1 MCKKASL
8 LNFRAIQ
15 FECGLAFRYVRQY
28 HLRHII
34 ETSFHIMRR
43 HFILFLLFTC
53 ISLTGSLASA
63 QEPNDGEGD
72 IRYISDDLF
81 TFLHAGPGRNYRILG
96 SVIAG
101 TKVTLLQEDSDSE
114 FVEVIDD
121 KQRTGWIQ
129 AEYISKSRSVR
140 ELVPGLQKQLQEANA
155 TIKQQRIDNDLLN
168 QRIADLSSQNAG
180 ITRKLDEIASENGRI
195 SSELANQDQSAQ
207 IEWFTRGGIVA
218 VISLL
223 LGIILTYLPKKRRRN
238 DNWM

>member
-1 MCKKASL
+1 M
-8 LNFRAIQ
+8 RT
-15 FECGLAFRYVRQY
+15 
-28 HLRHII
+28 HIV
-34 ETSFHIMRR
+34 
-43 HFILFLLFTC
+43 LFLLFTC
-53 ISLTGSLASA
+53 ISFSGSQALA
-63 QEPNDGEGD
+63 QEPNDSEGD

-101 TKVTLLQEDSDSE
+101 TKVTMLQEDTESE

-121 KQRTGWIQ
+121 KQRTGWIR
-129 AEYISKSRSVR
+129 AEFISKSRSVR
-140 ELVPGLQKQLQEANA
+140 ELVPGLQQQLQEAN
-155 TIKQQRIDNDLLN
+155 TVIKQQRIDNDLLN

-180 ITRKLDEIASENGRI
+180 LTRKLDEIATKNSRI
-195 SSELANQDQSAQ
+195 SVELANQDQSAQ